1 MDKMRSKGRQEYE
14 GEESGGKRRH
24 CPLRRRVV
32 RELTGEW
39 TKYLVIALSLL
50 LTIGFVS
57 GMYVA
62 NGSMLQSAEE
72 GEERYRLE
80 DGHFELKEEAD
91 RALLTAMES
100 GEKAD
105 LLTYCREKAR
115 DAADCKLEEEA
126 AANFPGA
133 AGEEENEVYQELLE
147 TARGE
152 AYEKAEEAAKEQ
164 YKDLEERFGLDD
176 PDTAARP
183 VTVYENYYREGSEVR
198 EHAGGDTAATEGTIR
213 VYPLREEIDLPCVM
227 EGTLPTGENEIAIDR
242 MHADNVGLTVGEV
255 LTVDGERYVISG
267 LVANADYSTL
277 FESNTEVM
285 FDAIN
290 FDVGLLTQEGFERL
304 SAAVHYN
311 YSFLYTTEAGNGV
324 VERADGDVQ
333 EKSWSDAFTKVLA
346 TQALAADNELE
357 GYLPAYANQAI
368 RFTQD
373 DIGSDKAMGGVLLYV
388 LVAVLAFVFAITI
401 GNTIQKEASV
411 IGTLRA
417 LGYTRGELLR
427 HYMAAPILVTLAAA
441 VIGNLLGY
449 TVFKD
454 IVVGMYYNS
463 YSLPS
468 YVTVTSSEALIKT
481 TVVPLILMFLINGF
495 VLHRKLW
502 AEPLRFLRH
511 DLKRSRRRKAMRLSR
526 WRFLSRF
533 RLRVLFQNLPGYGI
547 LFLGILFVMLLLA
560 MAIGMPDTLAYYKSR
575 ASELMLSDYQ
585 TILTTWKDEGGEMLQ
600 TTAKGAE
607 PIGVK
612 RLLLK
617 TKDNEESLT
626 VYGMTEGSRYVP
638 LPEMAA
644 GEALVSSAYADK
656 YGTEAGDTPLILMFL
671 INGFVLHRKLWA
683 EPLRFLRHDLKRS
696 RRRKAMRLS
705 RWRFLSR
712 FRLRVLFQNL
722 PGYGILFLGILF
734 VMLLLA
740 MAIGMPDTLAYYKSR
755 ASELMLSDYQTILTT
770 WKDEGGEMLQ
780 TTAKGAE
787 PIGVK
792 RLLLKTK
799 DNEESLTVYGMTEGS
814 RYVPLPEMAAGEA
827 LVSSAYADKYG
838 TEAGD
843 TIELD
848 AQYENASYA
857 FKVIGIRE
865 YDGGVAAFLPMDA
878 FRETFDLEEG
888 AFSGFLSEEE
898 ITDLPSGYIA
908 SVITPED
915 VTKMADQ
922 MDHSM
927 GSYMLYFQYLCA
939 VLAAVLMYL
948 LTKLIIEANENAISM
963 TKILGYQ
970 TREIASV
977 YLVATTW
984 AVILEEILGALIG
997 VLLMRYIWRAMM
1009 LRMEGWFD
1017 FVMEPVGFVK
1027 MLAFV
1032 FAAYL
1037 LVTALDFRR
1046 IRRVPM
1052 DLALKNAE

>member
-1 MDKMRSKGRQEYE
+1 M
-14 GEESGGKRRH
+14 
-24 CPLRRRVV
+24 
-32 RELTGEW
+32 
-39 TKYLVIALSLL
+39 
-50 LTIGFVS
+50 
-57 GMYVA
+57 
-62 NGSMLQSAEE
+62 
-72 GEERYRLE
+72 
-80 DGHFELKEEAD
+80 
-91 RALLTAMES
+91 LTAMES

-198 EHAGGDTAATEGTIR
+198 EHAGGDTAATEGAIR

-357 GYLPAYANQAI
+357 GCLPAYANQAI

-481 TVVPLILMFLINGF
+481 TVV
-495 VLHRKLW
+495 
-502 AEPLRFLRH
+502 
-511 DLKRSRRRKAMRLSR
+511 
-526 WRFLSRF
+526 
-533 RLRVLFQNLPGYGI
+533 
-547 LFLGILFVMLLLA
+547 
-560 MAIGMPDTLAYYKSR
+560 
-575 ASELMLSDYQ
+575 
-585 TILTTWKDEGGEMLQ
+585 
-600 TTAKGAE
+600 
-607 PIGVK
+607 
-612 RLLLK
+612 
-617 TKDNEESLT
+617 
-626 VYGMTEGSRYVP
+626 
-638 LPEMAA
+638 
-644 GEALVSSAYADK
+644 
-656 YGTEAGDTPLILMFL
+656 PLILMFL

>member
-39 TKYLVIALSLL
+39 TKYLVIALFLL

-656 YGTEAGDTPLILMFL
+656 YGTEAGDT
-671 INGFVLHRKLWA
+671 
-683 EPLRFLRHDLKRS
+683 
-696 RRRKAMRLS
+696 
-705 RWRFLSR
+705 
-712 FRLRVLFQNL
+712 
-722 PGYGILFLGILF
+722 
-734 VMLLLA
+734 
-740 MAIGMPDTLAYYKSR
+740 
-755 ASELMLSDYQTILTT
+755 
-770 WKDEGGEMLQ
+770 
-780 TTAKGAE
+780 
-787 PIGVK
+787 
-792 RLLLKTK
+792 
-799 DNEESLTVYGMTEGS
+799 
-814 RYVPLPEMAAGEA
+814 
-827 LVSSAYADKYG
+827 
-838 TEAGD
+838 
-843 TIELD
+843 IELD

>member
-656 YGTEAGDTPLILMFL
+656 YGTEAGDT
-671 INGFVLHRKLWA
+671 
-683 EPLRFLRHDLKRS
+683 
-696 RRRKAMRLS
+696 
-705 RWRFLSR
+705 
-712 FRLRVLFQNL
+712 
-722 PGYGILFLGILF
+722 
-734 VMLLLA
+734 
-740 MAIGMPDTLAYYKSR
+740 
-755 ASELMLSDYQTILTT
+755 
-770 WKDEGGEMLQ
+770 
-780 TTAKGAE
+780 
-787 PIGVK
+787 
-792 RLLLKTK
+792 
-799 DNEESLTVYGMTEGS
+799 
-814 RYVPLPEMAAGEA
+814 
-827 LVSSAYADKYG
+827 
-838 TEAGD
+838 
-843 TIELD
+843 IELD

-1009 LRMEGWFD
+1009 LRMDGWFD

>member
-1 MDKMRSKGRQEYE
+1 M
-14 GEESGGKRRH
+14 
-24 CPLRRRVV
+24 
-32 RELTGEW
+32 
-39 TKYLVIALSLL
+39 
-50 LTIGFVS
+50 
-57 GMYVA
+57 
-62 NGSMLQSAEE
+62 
-72 GEERYRLE
+72 
-80 DGHFELKEEAD
+80 
-91 RALLTAMES
+91 LTAMES

-656 YGTEAGDTPLILMFL
+656 YGTEAGDT
-671 INGFVLHRKLWA
+671 
-683 EPLRFLRHDLKRS
+683 
-696 RRRKAMRLS
+696 
-705 RWRFLSR
+705 
-712 FRLRVLFQNL
+712 
-722 PGYGILFLGILF
+722 
-734 VMLLLA
+734 
-740 MAIGMPDTLAYYKSR
+740 
-755 ASELMLSDYQTILTT
+755 
-770 WKDEGGEMLQ
+770 
-780 TTAKGAE
+780 
-787 PIGVK
+787 
-792 RLLLKTK
+792 
-799 DNEESLTVYGMTEGS
+799 
-814 RYVPLPEMAAGEA
+814 
-827 LVSSAYADKYG
+827 
-838 TEAGD
+838 
-843 TIELD
+843 IELD

-970 TREIASV
+970 MREIASV

>member
-1 MDKMRSKGRQEYE
+1 M
-14 GEESGGKRRH
+14 
-24 CPLRRRVV
+24 
-32 RELTGEW
+32 
-39 TKYLVIALSLL
+39 
-50 LTIGFVS
+50 
-57 GMYVA
+57 
-62 NGSMLQSAEE
+62 
-72 GEERYRLE
+72 
-80 DGHFELKEEAD
+80 
-91 RALLTAMES
+91 LTAMES

-198 EHAGGDTAATEGTIR
+198 EHAGGDTAATEGAIR

-357 GYLPAYANQAI
+357 GCLPAYANQAI

-481 TVVPLILMFLINGF
+481 TVV
-495 VLHRKLW
+495 
-502 AEPLRFLRH
+502 
-511 DLKRSRRRKAMRLSR
+511 
-526 WRFLSRF
+526 
-533 RLRVLFQNLPGYGI
+533 
-547 LFLGILFVMLLLA
+547 
-560 MAIGMPDTLAYYKSR
+560 
-575 ASELMLSDYQ
+575 
-585 TILTTWKDEGGEMLQ
+585 
-600 TTAKGAE
+600 
-607 PIGVK
+607 
-612 RLLLK
+612 
-617 TKDNEESLT
+617 
-626 VYGMTEGSRYVP
+626 
-638 LPEMAA
+638 
-644 GEALVSSAYADK
+644 
-656 YGTEAGDTPLILMFL
+656 PLILMFL

-970 TREIASV
+970 MREIASV

>member
-1 MDKMRSKGRQEYE
+1 
-14 GEESGGKRRH
+14 
-24 CPLRRRVV
+24 
-32 RELTGEW
+32 
-39 TKYLVIALSLL
+39 
-50 LTIGFVS
+50 
-57 GMYVA
+57 
-62 NGSMLQSAEE
+62 
-72 GEERYRLE
+72 
-80 DGHFELKEEAD
+80 
-91 RALLTAMES
+91 MES

-198 EHAGGDTAATEGTIR
+198 EHAGGDTAATEGAIR

-357 GYLPAYANQAI
+357 GCLPAYANQAI

-481 TVVPLILMFLINGF
+481 TVV
-495 VLHRKLW
+495 
-502 AEPLRFLRH
+502 
-511 DLKRSRRRKAMRLSR
+511 
-526 WRFLSRF
+526 
-533 RLRVLFQNLPGYGI
+533 
-547 LFLGILFVMLLLA
+547 
-560 MAIGMPDTLAYYKSR
+560 
-575 ASELMLSDYQ
+575 
-585 TILTTWKDEGGEMLQ
+585 
-600 TTAKGAE
+600 
-607 PIGVK
+607 
-612 RLLLK
+612 
-617 TKDNEESLT
+617 
-626 VYGMTEGSRYVP
+626 
-638 LPEMAA
+638 
-644 GEALVSSAYADK
+644 
-656 YGTEAGDTPLILMFL
+656 PLILMFL

>member
-39 TKYLVIALSLL
+39 TKYLVIALFLL

-656 YGTEAGDTPLILMFL
+656 YGTEAGDT
-671 INGFVLHRKLWA
+671 
-683 EPLRFLRHDLKRS
+683 
-696 RRRKAMRLS
+696 
-705 RWRFLSR
+705 
-712 FRLRVLFQNL
+712 
-722 PGYGILFLGILF
+722 
-734 VMLLLA
+734 
-740 MAIGMPDTLAYYKSR
+740 
-755 ASELMLSDYQTILTT
+755 
-770 WKDEGGEMLQ
+770 
-780 TTAKGAE
+780 
-787 PIGVK
+787 
-792 RLLLKTK
+792 
-799 DNEESLTVYGMTEGS
+799 
-814 RYVPLPEMAAGEA
+814 
-827 LVSSAYADKYG
+827 
-838 TEAGD
+838 
-843 TIELD
+843 IELD

-898 ITDLPSGYIA
+898 ITDLLSGYIA

>member
-1 MDKMRSKGRQEYE
+1 
-14 GEESGGKRRH
+14 
-24 CPLRRRVV
+24 
-32 RELTGEW
+32 
-39 TKYLVIALSLL
+39 
-50 LTIGFVS
+50 
-57 GMYVA
+57 
-62 NGSMLQSAEE
+62 
-72 GEERYRLE
+72 
-80 DGHFELKEEAD
+80 
-91 RALLTAMES
+91 MES

-198 EHAGGDTAATEGTIR
+198 EHAGGDTAATEGAIR

-656 YGTEAGDTPLILMFL
+656 YGTEAGDT
-671 INGFVLHRKLWA
+671 
-683 EPLRFLRHDLKRS
+683 
-696 RRRKAMRLS
+696 
-705 RWRFLSR
+705 
-712 FRLRVLFQNL
+712 
-722 PGYGILFLGILF
+722 
-734 VMLLLA
+734 
-740 MAIGMPDTLAYYKSR
+740 
-755 ASELMLSDYQTILTT
+755 
-770 WKDEGGEMLQ
+770 
-780 TTAKGAE
+780 
-787 PIGVK
+787 
-792 RLLLKTK
+792 
-799 DNEESLTVYGMTEGS
+799 
-814 RYVPLPEMAAGEA
+814 
-827 LVSSAYADKYG
+827 
-838 TEAGD
+838 
-843 TIELD
+843 IELD

>member
-656 YGTEAGDTPLILMFL
+656 YGTEAGDT
-671 INGFVLHRKLWA
+671 
-683 EPLRFLRHDLKRS
+683 
-696 RRRKAMRLS
+696 
-705 RWRFLSR
+705 
-712 FRLRVLFQNL
+712 
-722 PGYGILFLGILF
+722 
-734 VMLLLA
+734 
-740 MAIGMPDTLAYYKSR
+740 
-755 ASELMLSDYQTILTT
+755 
-770 WKDEGGEMLQ
+770 
-780 TTAKGAE
+780 
-787 PIGVK
+787 
-792 RLLLKTK
+792 
-799 DNEESLTVYGMTEGS
+799 
-814 RYVPLPEMAAGEA
+814 
-827 LVSSAYADKYG
+827 
-838 TEAGD
+838 
-843 TIELD
+843 IELD

>member
-1 MDKMRSKGRQEYE
+1 
-14 GEESGGKRRH
+14 
-24 CPLRRRVV
+24 
-32 RELTGEW
+32 
-39 TKYLVIALSLL
+39 
-50 LTIGFVS
+50 
-57 GMYVA
+57 
-62 NGSMLQSAEE
+62 
-72 GEERYRLE
+72 
-80 DGHFELKEEAD
+80 
-91 RALLTAMES
+91 MES

-656 YGTEAGDTPLILMFL
+656 YGTEAGDT
-671 INGFVLHRKLWA
+671 
-683 EPLRFLRHDLKRS
+683 
-696 RRRKAMRLS
+696 
-705 RWRFLSR
+705 
-712 FRLRVLFQNL
+712 
-722 PGYGILFLGILF
+722 
-734 VMLLLA
+734 
-740 MAIGMPDTLAYYKSR
+740 
-755 ASELMLSDYQTILTT
+755 
-770 WKDEGGEMLQ
+770 
-780 TTAKGAE
+780 
-787 PIGVK
+787 
-792 RLLLKTK
+792 
-799 DNEESLTVYGMTEGS
+799 
-814 RYVPLPEMAAGEA
+814 
-827 LVSSAYADKYG
+827 
-838 TEAGD
+838 
-843 TIELD
+843 IELD

>member
-441 VIGNLLGY
+441 VISNLLGY

-481 TVVPLILMFLINGF
+481 TVV
-495 VLHRKLW
+495 
-502 AEPLRFLRH
+502 
-511 DLKRSRRRKAMRLSR
+511 
-526 WRFLSRF
+526 
-533 RLRVLFQNLPGYGI
+533 
-547 LFLGILFVMLLLA
+547 
-560 MAIGMPDTLAYYKSR
+560 
-575 ASELMLSDYQ
+575 
-585 TILTTWKDEGGEMLQ
+585 
-600 TTAKGAE
+600 
-607 PIGVK
+607 
-612 RLLLK
+612 
-617 TKDNEESLT
+617 
-626 VYGMTEGSRYVP
+626 
-638 LPEMAA
+638 
-644 GEALVSSAYADK
+644 
-656 YGTEAGDTPLILMFL
+656 PLILMFL

>member
-1 MDKMRSKGRQEYE
+1 M
-14 GEESGGKRRH
+14 
-24 CPLRRRVV
+24 
-32 RELTGEW
+32 
-39 TKYLVIALSLL
+39 
-50 LTIGFVS
+50 
-57 GMYVA
+57 
-62 NGSMLQSAEE
+62 
-72 GEERYRLE
+72 
-80 DGHFELKEEAD
+80 
-91 RALLTAMES
+91 LTAMES

-198 EHAGGDTAATEGTIR
+198 EHAGGDTAATEGAIR

-656 YGTEAGDTPLILMFL
+656 YGTEAGDT
-671 INGFVLHRKLWA
+671 
-683 EPLRFLRHDLKRS
+683 
-696 RRRKAMRLS
+696 
-705 RWRFLSR
+705 
-712 FRLRVLFQNL
+712 
-722 PGYGILFLGILF
+722 
-734 VMLLLA
+734 
-740 MAIGMPDTLAYYKSR
+740 
-755 ASELMLSDYQTILTT
+755 
-770 WKDEGGEMLQ
+770 
-780 TTAKGAE
+780 
-787 PIGVK
+787 
-792 RLLLKTK
+792 
-799 DNEESLTVYGMTEGS
+799 
-814 RYVPLPEMAAGEA
+814 
-827 LVSSAYADKYG
+827 
-838 TEAGD
+838 
-843 TIELD
+843 IELD

-970 TREIASV
+970 MREIASV

>member
-1 MDKMRSKGRQEYE
+1 M
-14 GEESGGKRRH
+14 
-24 CPLRRRVV
+24 
-32 RELTGEW
+32 
-39 TKYLVIALSLL
+39 
-50 LTIGFVS
+50 
-57 GMYVA
+57 
-62 NGSMLQSAEE
+62 
-72 GEERYRLE
+72 
-80 DGHFELKEEAD
+80 
-91 RALLTAMES
+91 LTAMES

-227 EGTLPTGENEIAIDR
+227 EGTLSTGENEIAIDR

-656 YGTEAGDTPLILMFL
+656 YGTEAGDT
-671 INGFVLHRKLWA
+671 
-683 EPLRFLRHDLKRS
+683 
-696 RRRKAMRLS
+696 
-705 RWRFLSR
+705 
-712 FRLRVLFQNL
+712 
-722 PGYGILFLGILF
+722 
-734 VMLLLA
+734 
-740 MAIGMPDTLAYYKSR
+740 
-755 ASELMLSDYQTILTT
+755 
-770 WKDEGGEMLQ
+770 
-780 TTAKGAE
+780 
-787 PIGVK
+787 
-792 RLLLKTK
+792 
-799 DNEESLTVYGMTEGS
+799 
-814 RYVPLPEMAAGEA
+814 
-827 LVSSAYADKYG
+827 
-838 TEAGD
+838 
-843 TIELD
+843 IELD

-878 FRETFDLEEG
+878 FCETFDLEEG

>member
-1 MDKMRSKGRQEYE
+1 M
-14 GEESGGKRRH
+14 
-24 CPLRRRVV
+24 
-32 RELTGEW
+32 
-39 TKYLVIALSLL
+39 
-50 LTIGFVS
+50 
-57 GMYVA
+57 
-62 NGSMLQSAEE
+62 
-72 GEERYRLE
+72 
-80 DGHFELKEEAD
+80 
-91 RALLTAMES
+91 LTAMES

-656 YGTEAGDTPLILMFL
+656 YGTEAGDT
-671 INGFVLHRKLWA
+671 
-683 EPLRFLRHDLKRS
+683 
-696 RRRKAMRLS
+696 
-705 RWRFLSR
+705 
-712 FRLRVLFQNL
+712 
-722 PGYGILFLGILF
+722 
-734 VMLLLA
+734 
-740 MAIGMPDTLAYYKSR
+740 
-755 ASELMLSDYQTILTT
+755 
-770 WKDEGGEMLQ
+770 
-780 TTAKGAE
+780 
-787 PIGVK
+787 
-792 RLLLKTK
+792 
-799 DNEESLTVYGMTEGS
+799 
-814 RYVPLPEMAAGEA
+814 
-827 LVSSAYADKYG
+827 
-838 TEAGD
+838 
-843 TIELD
+843 IELD